1 MNLHSPAPAGA
12 RPSRPSRPNGPMAR
26 WLVPVALAALLGA
39 CAQTP
44 VSTEAP
50 PTAKACPDSV
60 PAGTRCW
67 FGQDSAGAHY
77 LIAMP
82 ATWNGVLVLHAHGGP
97 TLGAP
102 KPERAL
108 EDLKRWNVWVRSGHL
123 FAASTFRQGGVEV
136 RAAAEDTERLR
147 RIVLQHV
154 AQPKRTILHGQ
165 SWGANVAAKGAEMF
179 TAGKPYDAVLLTSGV
194 LAGGSRA
201 YDFRLDLRVVYQHYC
216 NNHPRPGEP
225 AYPLW
230 MGLPPGASMTS
241 QQLAVRTRECLGLG
255 VPPEQRT
262 PEQARKLATIA
273 RVVRIPENS
282 VQGHLNWATG
292 HFQDIV
298 QNRTGGRNPFG
309 NMGVRYTG
317 SDDDAALNAAVPRYR
332 ADPQAVARMVE
343 DTDLAGRIPVPVL
356 TLHAVHDPTA
366 FVEMQSAFLETMTR
380 GGSAP
385 RLVQTF
391 ADHRE
396 HSYLADPIY
405 VTLAEGLLNWVDQGV
420 KPTPAALAQRC
431 QALESAW
438 GAGCRML
445 PDYRPA
451 PLESRVPPRD
461 RP

>member
-1 MNLHSPAPAGA
+1 MKTRLI
-12 RPSRPSRPNGPMAR
+12 
-26 WLVPVALAALLGA
+26 VPFVFAALLGA
-39 CAQTP
+39 CAQAP
-44 VSTEAP
+44 VSTEAA
-50 PTAKACPDSV
+50 PTARACPDSV

-154 AQPKRTILHGQ
+154 AQPRRTILHGQ

-216 NNHPRPGEP
+216 NNHPRPDEP

-230 MGLPPGASMTS
+230 MGLPAGASMTS
-241 QQLAVRTRECLGLG
+241 QQLAVRTRECLGIGL
-255 VPPEQRT
+255 PAAQRT

-273 RVVRIPENS
+273 KVIRIPESS

-309 NMGVRYTG
+309 NVGVRYTG

-356 TLHAVHDPTA
+356 TLHAIGDATA
-366 FVEMQSAFLETMTR
+366 FVEMEAAFAETMNR

-385 RLVQTF
+385 RLVQVF
-391 ADHRE
+391 ADHSE

-405 VTLAEGLLNWVDQGV
+405 VTLAEGLLGWVERTE
-420 KPTPAALAQRC
+420 KPTLSGLAQRC
-431 QALESAW
+431 QALESTW
-438 GAGCRML
+438 GPGCRMQ
-445 PDYRPA
+445 PAYRPA
-451 PLESRVPPRD
+451 SLESRVPPRE